1 MRENIIY
8 IYNKKLNKLIEK
20 KISFLAPCFE
30 SSLRLGRI

>member
-20 KISFLAPCFE
+20 KISFLAPV
-30 SSLRLGRI
+30 LKVV